1 MTPAEIALRGGRVVT
16 IATLGAATSWSG
28 PAPFPRE
35 VSIVPDAGFASLTS
49 ARLELRRFSVD
60 DLDAFVAYRNEP
72 EVARYQSWLAPY
84 PLEDGRDLIEQ
95 LQRYEPDTA
104 GEWFQFAV
112 SPRGGGPLLGDC
124 AMLVLPEEPRHA
136 EIGFTFATEHQGRG
150 YATEA
155 VVRLLEYLLVER
167 GKHRVAAS
175 CDDRNL
181 RSAALLERVG
191 MRREAHLIESSW
203 WNGEWTSD
211 LCYAIL
217 QREWLTRKRTAGQ
230 PAMPRR

>member
-1 MTPAEIALRGGRVVT
+1 MGQLASL
-16 IATLGAATSWSG
+16 
-28 PAPFPRE
+28 RE
-35 VSIVPDAGFASLTS
+35 VPIVADAGFRSLTT
-49 ARLELRRFSVD
+49 ARLELRRFRVD
-60 DLDAFVAYRNEP
+60 DLEAFVAYRSDP

-84 PLEDGRDLIEQ
+84 PVQEGRDLIEQ
-95 LQRYEPDTA
+95 LQRSNPDTP

-112 SPRGGGPLLGDC
+112 TPRGGGPLIGDC
-124 AMLVLPEEPRHA
+124 AALVLPEEPRHA
-136 EIGFTFATEHQGRG
+136 EVGFTFAPAYQGRG

-155 VVRLLEYLLVER
+155 VIRLLEYLLVER

-203 WNGEWTSD
+203 WKGEWTND

-217 QREWLTRKRTAGQ
+217 QREWLSRKRIPGQ
-230 PAMPRR
+230 PANQRRSP